1 MQTYI
6 VDLIQTLGFPIA
18 VSLYLLWRNYRQEER
33 IYVKIEKSLD
43 RIDKNLLIL
52 NISIGK
58 LLNGR
63 ESEFKKILDELTEI
77 ESLKLTKG
85 D

>member
-1 MQTYI
+1 MPPYI
-6 VDLIQTLGFPIA
+6 LDLIQTFGFPIA
-18 VSLYLLWRNYRQEER
+18 ISIYLLWRNYRQEER
-33 IYVKIEKSLD
+33 IYAKIEKSLD

-63 ESEFKKILDELTEI
+63 ESEFTKILEEITEI
-77 ESLKLTKG
+77 ESLKKG
-85 D
+85 EK